1 MSVLP
6 FPQACE
12 VVQQYCRKLQPPA
25 QELVSLSDALG
36 RVLAESVPADRDFP
50 PFPRATRDGFALRAE
65 DIQNVPTVLRIVGQ
79 VKAGAQ
85 FESTV
90 DAGQA
95 LRIMTGAPVPP
106 GADAVTMIECTEAND
121 DWVTIL
127 RRPEPGDNIVPQG
140 SEARAGD
147 EMLPVGSGI
156 GYAQI
161 AVAAAVG
168 KAALRVFVRP
178 QVAILATGD
187 ELVDLAAVPASHQI
201 RNSNTYSL
209 AAQVTASGG
218 RPCLLPIA
226 PDDKQELRKLTEQG
240 LRADLL
246 LLSGGVSM
254 GEFDLVEAVLTDLSA
269 KFFFTGVEI
278 QPGRPL
284 VFGDVGGEI
293 GGEIGGEA
301 GATPFFGLPGNPIST
316 MVTFDLFV
324 RPLLQAMSGAVPV
337 RLPVAKARL
346 AKTVKTRTGLTRFLP
361 AWLRGG
367 LDDPEVE
374 LLPWMGSG
382 DISASSRANCY
393 LVVPPDREIMAEGEM
408 VSILLRLS

>member
-6 FPQACE
+6 FSQARE

-36 RVLAESVPADRDFP
+36 RVLAESVSADRDFP

-65 DIQNVPTVLRIVGQ
+65 DIQNVPAVLRIVGQ
-79 VKAGAQ
+79 VKAGAR

-90 DAGQA
+90 GRAQA
-95 LRIMTGAPVPP
+95 VKIMTGAPVPF
-106 GADAVTMIECTEAND
+106 GADAVTMIEYTESND
-121 DWVTIL
+121 DRVTIL
-127 RRPEPGDNIVPQG
+127 RRSEPGDNIVPQG

-147 EMLPVGSGI
+147 EMLPAGSGI

-168 KAALRVFVRP
+168 KATLRVSVRP
-178 QVAILATGD
+178 KVAILATGD
-187 ELVDLAAVPASHQI
+187 ELVDLAAVPAPHQI

-218 RPCLLPIA
+218 EPCLLPIA
-226 PDDKQELRKLTEQG
+226 PDDEQEMRKLIEQG
-240 LRADLL
+240 LRSDLL

-254 GEFDLVEAVLTDLSA
+254 GEFDLVEAVLADLSA

-293 GGEIGGEA
+293 GGEV

>member
-6 FPQACE
+6 FPQARE

-25 QELVSLSDALG
+25 QELVSLADALG

-65 DIQNVPTVLRIVGQ
+65 DIRNVPAVLRIVGQ
-79 VKAGAQ
+79 VKAGTR
-85 FESTV
+85 FEGTV

-95 LRIMTGAPVPP
+95 VKIMTGAPVPP
-106 GADAVTMIECTEAND
+106 GADAVTMIEYTESND

-127 RRPEPGDNIVPQG
+127 RRSEPGDNVVPQG

-147 EMLPVGSGI
+147 EMLPAGSGI
-156 GYAQI
+156 GYPQI

-168 KAALRVFVRP
+168 KAALRVSVRP
-178 QVAILATGD
+178 KVAILATGD
-187 ELVDLAAVPASHQI
+187 ELVDLTAVPAPHQI

-226 PDDKQELRKLTEQG
+226 PDDKQELRKLIEQG
-240 LRADLL
+240 LRTDLL

-284 VFGDVGGEI
+284 VFGEVGGEV
-293 GGEIGGEA
+293 

-337 RLPVAKARL
+337 RLPVARARL

>member
-6 FPQACE
+6 FPQARE

-25 QELVSLSDALG
+25 QELVSLADALG

-65 DIQNVPTVLRIVGQ
+65 DIRNVPAVLRIVGQ
-79 VKAGAQ
+79 VKAGTR
-85 FESTV
+85 FEGTV

-95 LRIMTGAPVPP
+95 VKIMTGAPVPP
-106 GADAVTMIECTEAND
+106 GADAVIMIEYTESND

-127 RRPEPGDNIVPQG
+127 RRSEPGDNVVPQG

-147 EMLPVGSGI
+147 EMLPAGSGI

-168 KAALRVFVRP
+168 KAALRVSVRP
-178 QVAILATGD
+178 KVAILATGD
-187 ELVDLAAVPASHQI
+187 ELVDLTAVPAPHQI

-226 PDDKQELRKLTEQG
+226 PDDKQELRKLIEQG
-240 LRADLL
+240 LRTDLL

-284 VFGDVGGEI
+284 VFGEV

-337 RLPVAKARL
+337 GLPVARARL

>member
-1 MSVLP
+1 MSL
-6 FPQACE
+6 A
-12 VVQQYCRKLQPPA
+12 
-25 QELVSLSDALG
+25 DALG
-36 RVLAESVPADRDFP
+36 RVLAEPVPADRDFP

-65 DIQNVPTVLRIVGQ
+65 DIQNVPAVLRIVGQ

-85 FESTV
+85 FENSV
-90 DAGQA
+90 ASGQA
-95 LRIMTGAPVPP
+95 VKIMTGAPVPP
-106 GADAVTMIECTEAND
+106 SADAVTMIEYTESND
-121 DWVTIL
+121 DWVTVL
-127 RRPEPGDNIVPQG
+127 RRSEPGDNIVPQG

-147 EMLPVGSGI
+147 EILHAGSGI

-168 KAALRVFVRP
+168 KAALRVSVRP
-178 QVAILATGD
+178 KVAILATGD
-187 ELVDLAAVPASHQI
+187 ELVDLAAVPAPHQI

-226 PDDKQELRKLTEQG
+226 PDEKQELRKLIEQG
-240 LRADLL
+240 LRTDLL

-254 GEFDLVEAVLTDLSA
+254 GEFDLVEAVLTDLAA

-284 VFGDVGGEI
+284 VFGEM

>member
-1 MSVLP
+1 MSL
-6 FPQACE
+6 A
-12 VVQQYCRKLQPPA
+12 
-25 QELVSLSDALG
+25 DAVG

-65 DIQNVPTVLRIVGQ
+65 DIQTVPAVLRIVGQ

-95 LRIMTGAPVPP
+95 VKIMTGAPVPP
-106 GADAVTMIECTEAND
+106 GADAVTMIEYTESND
-121 DWVTIL
+121 DWVTI
-127 RRPEPGDNIVPQG
+127 RRRSEPGDNIVPQG
-140 SEARAGD
+140 REARAGD

-168 KAALRVFVRP
+168 KAALRVSVRP
-178 QVAILATGD
+178 KVAILATGD
-187 ELVDLAAVPASHQI
+187 ELVDLAAVPAPHQI

-218 RPCLLPIA
+218 WPCLLPIA
-226 PDDKQELRKLTEQG
+226 PDDKQELRKLIEQG

-254 GEFDLVEAVLTDLSA
+254 GEFDFVEAVLTDLSA

-346 AKTVKTRTGLTRFLP
+346 AKTVRTRTGLTRFLP